1 MDQMFPYR
9 PFLQQRSG
17 WSKAPFQNKA
27 MEMFDGLETHSVLYV
42 LHHSTPL
49 ACLDPTEVIE
59 ILRMRPHVPTS
70 SGGTTPPY
78 PFSGSA
84 TPTKYPVSAPVSEL
98 SKLRASTPSPSLL
111 TSGSIFYFPRKLKP
125 EQERDIA
132 VYRAFCAVKLVM
144 DALYLCANHDASQIG
159 GEEKTSTKESGT
171 RKKSVS
177 TRRRL
182 ISDSKE
188 EPVMITTSLHLP
200 MLKDEPD
207 ESMELGITR
216 RLHKAAEFV
225 SLIQPLNFR
234 LEILENLFSLLFLKH
249 EDIVECKKLSAFDT
263 SLLITDDVKESKTNS
278 NVQTEQAL
286 KWLQK
291 FGRDTPSAFSSG
303 FIVNEQFA
311 DELLT
316 ILQDCLLDLTS
327 AKYAMRRQS
336 SASGLQIS
344 EQVGDLEMT
353 LDSAHMKCAIS
364 QSSFNQ
370 HITRLKHYINEA
382 KWRLQ
387 LVTSKLISKQ
397 ERLSEDDSDVEAP
410 EAHANE
416 ITSPEVEDEEMEKTN
431 FAKRRLFSKC
441 EEPAAGDDLFVPQR
455 QRSDSSVSHSSGK
468 ADDVSSLLQ
477 HVKEDTGEDGDN
489 EGMKQSLRTKDKP
502 TKRARSFSTSSRQKV
517 EEAGR
522 SLSSMRLQAVTQFQN
537 IISIMLASPQSL
549 LYMCLQRGNYDK
561 AKEILKMF
569 NMEGK
574 VGESLVHF
582 TESYIALRQEFQR
595 YYRLSTP
602 KTSPQVYSSYLDSR
616 SSGDTTPDSMSS
628 SNTPTVDSLKL
639 LGTGKKETPN
649 IALQT
654 ALLTCTTLAS
664 PLDSVHKLLA
674 SPFINDMLFA
684 GDVELEK
691 HVTGI
696 PLLQDLMQH
705 TPTLILLDILCT
717 NCMSGEVARQLV
729 AMATQRSGQVLGT
742 TSTGQD
748 SWTISNS
755 TKTMVDS
762 PTPLSLLKV
771 FVELSAF
778 YSALP
783 TSVKEVKSK
792 QDAATALIKNF
803 ACPCD
808 FINGYHHKFHGN
820 TIIQYRQ
827 FMEDLYEQ
835 FGELEVTIEQV
846 FTQRLDVLEYIKD
859 AKPTKSSSIGEQ
871 HQIIRTLIV
880 TLDKGWFTL
889 DEASTADNA
898 EPLPRVNYL
907 QALYAHLCNITS
919 MLYTLFSVHGECLLT
934 LVSLRTCTHTR
945 TYTHMHAHTHTHTCT
960 YTRAHTYMH
969 TFAHTH
975 THSDVHTH
983 THTRTHIYTQMHVHI
998 RVYIQY
1004 TYTHTSIHTQSHTIN
1019 LFILRIRR
1027 CEGFQCAINSSSP
1040 CYAR

>member
-1 MDQMFPYR
+1 MALRMCDCSYCVYVCTCVCMSISVCARAHMYAVVHNYTDQTFPCR

-17 WSKAPFQNKA
+17 WSKTPFQNKA

-78 PFSGSA
+78 PFSGTA
-84 TPTKYPVSAPVSEL
+84 TPTKYPVGTPASEL
-98 SKLRASTPSPSLL
+98 SKLRVSTPSPSLL
-111 TSGSIFYFPRKLKP
+111 TSGSIFYYPRKLKP

-132 VYRAFCAVKLVM
+132 IYRAFCAVKLVM
-144 DALYLCANHDASQIG
+144 DALYLCANHDVSQIG
-159 GEEKTSTKESGT
+159 GEEKISTKESGT
-171 RKKSVS
+171 RKRSVS

-188 EPVMITTSLHLP
+188 TPVVVTTSLHLP
-200 MLKDEPD
+200 MLKDESD

-225 SLIQPLNFR
+225 SQIQPLNFR

-263 SLLITDDVKESKTNS
+263 SLLTTDETKTNS

-291 FGRDTPSAFSSG
+291 LGRETPSAFSSG

-336 SASGLQIS
+336 SVSGLQIS

-353 LDSAHMKCAIS
+353 MDSAYMNCAIS

-370 HITRLKHYINEA
+370 HITKLKHYINEA

-387 LVTSKLISKQ
+387 LVTSKLIPKQ

-410 EAHANE
+410 ETHVNE
-416 ITSPEVEDEEMEKTN
+416 ITSPEVEEEEELEKTN
-431 FAKRRLFSKC
+431 VAKRRLFSKC
-441 EEPAAGDDLFVPQR
+441 EEPTAGDDLFVPQR
-455 QRSDSSVSHSSGK
+455 QRSESSVSHSSSK
-468 ADDVSSLLQ
+468 PDDVSSLVQ
-477 HVKEDTGEDGDN
+477 HLKEDSGEDGDN
-489 EGMKQSLRTKDKP
+489 EGIKQSLKAREKP
-502 TKRARSFSTSSRQKV
+502 TKQARSYSTSSRQKV

-522 SLSSMRLQAVTQFQN
+522 SLSSLRLQAVTQSQN
-537 IISIMLASPQSL
+537 IISTMLASPQSL

-595 YYRLSTP
+595 YSRFSTP

-616 SSGDTTPDSMSS
+616 SSGETTPDSMSS
-628 SNTPTVDSLKL
+628 NSTPTVDSLKL
-639 LGTGKKETPN
+639 LGTGKKDTPN

-664 PLDSVHKLLA
+664 PLDSIHKLLA
-674 SPFINDMLFA
+674 SPFINEMLFA
-684 GDVELEK
+684 GDAVLEK
-691 HVTGI
+691 HATSI
-696 PLLQDLMQH
+696 PLLQDLIQH

-717 NCMSGEVARQLV
+717 NFMSGEVARQLV
-729 AMATQRSGQVLGT
+729 AMATQRSGQVLP
-742 TSTGQD
+742 TGQD
-748 SWTISNS
+748 SWTVSNP
-755 TKTMVDS
+755 TKAGVES

-783 TSVKEVKSK
+783 TTVKEVKSK
-792 QDAATALIKNF
+792 QDTATTLIRNF
-803 ACPCD
+803 TCPCD
-808 FINGYHHKFHGN
+808 FINGYHYRFHGN

-835 FGELEVTIEQV
+835 FGELEIMIEQV
-846 FTQRLDVLEYIKD
+846 FTQQLDVLEYIKD
-859 AKPTKSSSIGEQ
+859 AKPTKPGSISEQ
-871 HQIIRTLIV
+871 HQTIRTLII
-880 TLDKGWFTL
+880 TLDKGWSSL
-889 DEASTADNA
+889 DEADNA
-898 EPLPRVNYL
+898 ERLAGVNYL
-907 QALYAHLCNITS
+907 QSLYAHLCNITS
-919 MLYTLFSVHGECLLT
+919 MLYTLFTVHGKC
-934 LVSLRTCTHTR
+934 
-945 TYTHMHAHTHTHTCT
+945 
-960 YTRAHTYMH
+960 
-969 TFAHTH
+969 
-975 THSDVHTH
+975 
-983 THTRTHIYTQMHVHI
+983 
-998 RVYIQY
+998 
-1004 TYTHTSIHTQSHTIN
+1004 
-1019 LFILRIRR
+1019 
-1027 CEGFQCAINSSSP
+1027 
-1040 CYAR
+1040 